1 MKMKS
6 LMRPA
11 FVLSCALAVRTAA
24 ASDATIW
31 TVGEPDGRP
40 DGFALAPDGFRD
52 FLARDFGY
60 EDKFYL
66 VGHSDPSTDFP
77 YVLPGPADT
86 WGGTWPTSGWRT
98 HEVNILFGLDEQ
110 PDDDCLLAVDLA
122 DYAKRFPPLVK
133 VSVNGQDAW
142 FRLNDPDDPTAAGRR
157 YGQQEPTV
165 DTLSLTGRFER
176 ATPRRLE
183 MPLRRGTLRKGG
195 NTVHVTV
202 LEGSWIL
209 FDRVA
214 LEGPSS
220 VRPTQ
225 SEGLFVRDVAAAP
238 YESDHDGKRV
248 QPLLVDVEWLG
259 ATPTLSVEID
269 GRELFNRRVEA
280 GRSRFEV
287 PMPAV
292 RRART
297 SCYRVLCDGREV
309 ASGCIERAPR
319 PEQTLADYV
328 DTRIGTA
335 HSRWMIAPGPW
346 MPFGMVKLSPDN
358 QNAGWQAGYQP
369 SFETIGCFSH
379 IHEWTLGG
387 LGLMATNGELKVRVG
402 DERNPDE
409 GYSSRIDKRTEQAGI
424 GC

>member
-1 MKMKS
+1 MKMQS
-6 LMRPA
+6 LMRSA
-11 FVLSCALAVRTAA
+11 LALSCVLAVRTAA

-40 DGFALAPDGFRD
+40 AGFTLAPDGFRD

-66 VGHSDPSTDFP
+66 VGHSDPATDFP

-98 HEVNILFGLDEQ
+98 HEVNILFGLDGQ
-110 PDDDCLLAVDLA
+110 PEGDCLLAVDLA

-142 FRLNDPDDPTAAGRR
+142 FRLNDPDDPAAAGRR

-165 DTLSLTGRFER
+165 DTLSLTGHFER

-183 MPLRRGTLRKGG
+183 MPLRRGTLREGG
-195 NTVHVTV
+195 NTVRVTV

-225 SEGLFVRDVAAAP
+225 PEGLYVRDVAAAP
-238 YESDHDGKRV
+238 
-248 QPLLVDVEWLG
+248 
-259 ATPTLSVEID
+259 
-269 GRELFNRRVEA
+269 
-280 GRSRFEV
+280 
-287 PMPAV
+287 
-292 RRART
+292 
-297 SCYRVLCDGREV
+297 
-309 ASGCIERAPR
+309 
-319 PEQTLADYV
+319 
-328 DTRIGTA
+328 
-335 HSRWMIAPGPW
+335 
-346 MPFGMVKLSPDN
+346 
-358 QNAGWQAGYQP
+358 
-369 SFETIGCFSH
+369 
-379 IHEWTLGG
+379 
-387 LGLMATNGELKVRVG
+387 
-402 DERNPDE
+402 
-409 GYSSRIDKRTEQAGI
+409 
-424 GC
+424 

>member
-1 MKMKS
+1 MFIHLYS
-6 LMRPA
+6 LTNRKLQYDEDEKPYAAGVRPE
-11 FVLSCALAVRTAA
+11 LRPGRTDCGGVRCDDLDGGRT
-24 ASDATIW
+24 
-31 TVGEPDGRP
+31 GRP
-40 DGFALAPDGFRD
+40 SPTGSPLAPDGFRD

-142 FRLNDPDDPTAAGRR
+142 FRLNRPPTIRPAAGRR

-248 QPLLVDVEWLG
+248 QPLLVNVEWLG

-269 GRELFNRRVEA
+269 GPRTLQPTRRGGPFA
-280 GRSRFEV
+280 LRG
-287 PMPAV
+287 AD
-292 RRART
+292 A
-297 SCYRVLCDGREV
+297 C
-309 ASGCIERAPR
+309 RAPR
-319 PEQTLADYV
+319 PDELLPGAV
-328 DTRIGTA
+328 RRTRSGLRMYRTGSPTRANPGRLRRYA
-335 HSRWMIAPGPW
+335 HR
-346 MPFGMVKLSPDN
+346 
-358 QNAGWQAGYQP
+358 
-369 SFETIGCFSH
+369 
-379 IHEWTLGG
+379 
-387 LGLMATNGELKVRVG
+387 VRPTRDG
-402 DERNPDE
+402 
-409 GYSSRIDKRTEQAGI
+409 
-424 GC
+424 

>member
-142 FRLNDPDDPTAAGRR
+142 FRPAAVTA
-157 YGQQEPTV
+157 
-165 DTLSLTGRFER
+165 S
-176 ATPRRLE
+176 
-183 MPLRRGTLRKGG
+183 
-195 NTVHVTV
+195 
-202 LEGSWIL
+202 
-209 FDRVA
+209 
-214 LEGPSS
+214 
-220 VRPTQ
+220 
-225 SEGLFVRDVAAAP
+225 
-238 YESDHDGKRV
+238 
-248 QPLLVDVEWLG
+248 
-259 ATPTLSVEID
+259 
-269 GRELFNRRVEA
+269 
-280 GRSRFEV
+280 RSR
-287 PMPAV
+287 
-292 RRART
+292 
-297 SCYRVLCDGREV
+297 
-309 ASGCIERAPR
+309 
-319 PEQTLADYV
+319 
-328 DTRIGTA
+328 
-335 HSRWMIAPGPW
+335 
-346 MPFGMVKLSPDN
+346 LSIR
-358 QNAGWQAGYQP
+358 
-369 SFETIGCFSH
+369 F
-379 IHEWTLGG
+379 
-387 LGLMATNGELKVRVG
+387 R
-402 DERNPDE
+402 
-409 GYSSRIDKRTEQAGI
+409 
-424 GC
+424 